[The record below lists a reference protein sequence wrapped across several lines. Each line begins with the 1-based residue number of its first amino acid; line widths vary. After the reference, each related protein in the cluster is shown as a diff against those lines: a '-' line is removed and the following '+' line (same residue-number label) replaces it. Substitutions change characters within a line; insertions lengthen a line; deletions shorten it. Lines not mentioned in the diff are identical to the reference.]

1 MTNMNTTVTV
11 LDACGMAGV
20 AALLISGPGN
30 GKSSLVRGLA
40 KSKAIACE
48 VVNGAL
54 REPSDFGGLPV
65 ITPDGVVLE
74 APRWAKRLHE
84 AKAGI
89 LLLEELT
96 TVAPAVQAAMLTV
109 VLEREVGDLALPQGI
124 QVIAAANPAE
134 QAVGGAELPPPLA
147 NRFCHITFEPTT
159 DEWLHGVTTDWKVLP
174 ASRAAITS
182 AERRSATKAAVTGFI
197 NARPDLRTQVPETA
211 DAAGGAYPT
220 GRSWDMVARVL
231 AHLRTDDLD
240 AIQTAVLGLVG
251 EGAGMEFLTWM
262 ENADLPDPE
271 AVTADPTIV
280 DWPRERQD
288 RVWAVL
294 NSVVT
299 LAAERGSVEAWR
311 KAWKPLGVAA
321 DAVPDMAAAAAR
333 RLAMFRPA
341 TTTKIPVEMR
351 KFAPMLKC
359 AGLLS
364 QFAA

>member
-1 MTNMNTTVTV
+1 MTNMDTTVTV

-20 AALLISGPGN
+20 AALLISGPGS

-54 REPSDFGGLPV
+54 REPSDFGGLPI
-65 ITPDGVVLE
+65 ITADGVVLE

-84 AKAGI
+84 AGAGI

-96 TVAPAVQAAMLTV
+96 TVGPAVQAAMLTV
-109 VLEREVGDLALPQGI
+109 VLEREVGDLTLPPGI
-124 QVIAAANPAE
+124 QVIAACNPADL
-134 QAVGGAELPPPLA
+134 AVGGQELPAPLA

-159 DEWLHGVTTDWKVLP
+159 DEWLHGITTDWKVLP
-174 ASRAAITS
+174 ATRAVVAS
-182 AERRSATKAAVTGFI
+182 AERRSAMRAAVTGFI
-197 NARPDLRTQVPETA
+197 HSRPDLRTQVPDNA

-220 GRSWDMVARVL
+220 GRSWDAVTRVL
-231 AHLRTDDLD
+231 AYLRSDDL
-240 AIQTAVLGLVG
+240 AAHQTAVFGLVG

-262 ENADLPDPE
+262 ETADLPDPD
-271 AVTADPTIV
+271 AVTADPSIV
-280 DWPRERQD
+280 EWAGARQD

-299 LAAERGSVEAWR
+299 LAAERGTVEAWR
-311 KAWKPLGVAA
+311 KAWKPLGAA
-321 DAVPDMAAAAAR
+321 AEAVPDMAAASAR
-333 RLAMFRPA
+333 SLAMFRPA
-341 TTTKIPVEMR
+341 TTTKIPVEVR
-351 KFAPMLKC
+351 KFAPMLKS

-364 QFAA
+364 EDAA